1 MVASG
6 RSGPPTLEEV
16 AALAGVGRGT
26 VSRVV
31 NNAPGV
37 KEATRLLVQQA
48 IAQLGYV
55 PNRAARALA
64 GSRSDAVALV
74 IPESARRFFTEPFFS
89 DIVHGVTAG
98 LADTDMQLL
107 LTLVRGDKERQRFV
121 QYARA
126 GRVDGVLLV
135 SVHDSEPLPDMLAE
149 LEVPTVLSGRRR
161 SDESVSYV
169 DSDNVGG
176 ARAAVRHLAETGRR
190 AIATIAGPLDMYG
203 AQCRLR
209 GYQEAMR
216 EAFGEVDP
224 AYTAQ
229 GDFTEESG
237 RRATEEL
244 LERHPGLDAVFA
256 ASDVMAAGALQV
268 LRAAGRRVPE
278 DVAVVGFDDSPIAQH
293 TDPPLT
299 TVRQPVE
306 EMGRAMARVLLE
318 SIDDR
323 NKAAA
328 WRHVILRTELVK
340 RAST

>member
-1 MVASG
+1 MVG
-6 RSGPPTLEEV
+6 RGRVGPPTLEEV

-37 KEATRLLVQQA
+37 KEATRLLVQRA
-48 IAQLGYV
+48 IAELGYV

-64 GSRSDAVALV
+64 GSRADAVALV
-74 IPESARRFFTEPFFS
+74 IPESARRFFAEPFFS
-89 DIVHGVTAG
+89 DIVHGVGAG
-98 LADTDMQLL
+98 LADTEMQLL
-107 LTLVRGDKERQRFV
+107 LTLVRTDKERQRFV

-135 SVHDSEPLPDMLAE
+135 SVHDSEPLPDLLAE

-161 SDESVSYV
+161 SDEPVSYV

-176 ARAAVRHLAETGRR
+176 ARAAVRHLVGTGRR

-209 GYQEAMR
+209 GYREEMR
-216 EAFGEVDP
+216 EAFGVVDP
-224 AYTAQ
+224 ELTAQ

-237 RRATEEL
+237 RRATREL
-244 LERHPGLDAVFA
+244 LARRPRLDAIFA
-256 ASDVMAAGALQV
+256 ASDVMAAGALHV

-293 TDPPLT
+293 TNPQLT

-306 EMGRAMARVLLE
+306 EMGRAMAQVLLE
-318 SIDDR
+318 AVQEGG
-323 NKAAA
+323 AAS
-328 WRHVILRTELVK
+328 WRHVILRTELVE